1 MCGAAGAGDCR
12 NTAGSYSCSCHP
24 GYRLEGGACVDR
36 DECGEQQLCGRGE
49 CRNTEGGYECSCQQ
63 GYGFDGVTCFDLD
76 EVIIFVAVC
85 SVECCSVLLDIA
97 VFDW

>member
-1 MCGAAGAGDCR
+1 M
-12 NTAGSYSCSCHP
+12 
-24 GYRLEGGACVDR
+24 DR

-76 EVIIFVAVC
+76 EVILSFVAVC
-85 SVECCSVLLDIA
+85 SEECCSGLLDTA